1 VARKPRTVDALSPLD
16 TITGVFAS
24 ILLTVLALGSVAVV
38 FDDSVTMFGMGRDAT
53 VCVDRNMSIGDDGTG
68 ELSQLERDDYDLR
81 DGVTYYSNE
90 TTICQPDPGVGEVA
104 LAGLTESPTPLV
116 FVAFLLLTRRI
127 ITYARRHGFFS
138 RPLAERIE
146 RLGWLLLLGLIG
158 ASVISWIAEGLLV
171 SRMLTDQS
179 WASGSFH
186 ISVAGIIGAY
196 GIVSIGRVM
205 ARAADLQSDAD
216 ATI

>member
-1 VARKPRTVDALSPLD
+1 MARKPKTVDALSPLD
-16 TITGVFAS
+16 AITGVFAG
-24 ILLTVLALGSVAVV
+24 ILLTVLALGSVAVF
-38 FDDSVTMFGMGRDAT
+38 FDDSTTMFGMGRDAS
-53 VCVDRNMSIGDDGTG
+53 VCVERNMSIGDYGTG
-68 ELSQLERDDYDLR
+68 EPSTIERDDYGLR
-81 DGVTYYSNE
+81 DGVTYYVNM
-90 TTICQPDPGVGEVA
+90 TNICLADPGADDVA
-104 LAGLTESPTPLV
+104 LLGLTEAPTPLV

-127 ITYARRHGFFS
+127 IKYARRHGFFS

-158 ASVISWIAEGLLV
+158 ASIISWIAEGLLV
-171 SRMLTDQS
+171 SRMLTDQG

-205 ARAADLQSDAD
+205 ARAAALQSDAD